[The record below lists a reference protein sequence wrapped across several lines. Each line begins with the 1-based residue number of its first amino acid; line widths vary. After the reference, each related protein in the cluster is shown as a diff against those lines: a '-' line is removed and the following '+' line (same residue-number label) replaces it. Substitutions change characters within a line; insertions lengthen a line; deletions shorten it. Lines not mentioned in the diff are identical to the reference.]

1 MFPQVRMR
9 RLRRTD
15 ALRELIAETHWDPGR
30 LVAPLFVVAGRGV
43 KRPITTL
50 PGHHHMSPD
59 AAAEEARALWDLG
72 IRAVLLFG
80 VIPDEEK
87 DDVGSAAFDPQGP
100 VHQALGAIAR
110 ATPRMVRIT
119 DVCLDEYTS
128 HGHCGVF
135 DGREVHNDAT
145 LPLLDRV
152 AVSHAEAGADI
163 VAPSDMMDG
172 RVAHIRAALDSAG
185 FSSVAI
191 LAYAAKF
198 ASAFYG
204 PFRAAAGSTP
214 AVGDRCGYQEDPR
227 NAREALR
234 EVDLDV
240 AEGADLVMV
249 KPAMPYL
256 DIIRRVRERTL
267 LPLVAYQV
275 SGEYAML
282 ESAIA
287 AGLIDGDRAR
297 RESLDAIFRAGADLV
312 ITYLCRWAAQ
322 GGAAR

>member
-15 ALRELIAETHWDPGR
+15 ALRELVSETHWDPSR
-30 LVAPLFVVAGRGV
+30 LVAPLFVVPGRGV
-43 KRPITTL
+43 RRPIATL
-50 PGHHHMSPD
+50 PRHYHLSPD
-59 AAAEEARALWDLG
+59 EAATEAKALHDLG
-72 IRAVLLFG
+72 IGAVLLFG

-87 DDVGSAAFDPQGP
+87 DETGSRARDPDGP
-100 VHQALGAIAR
+100 VQLALQAIAR
-110 ATPRMVRIT
+110 AAPGLVRIT

-128 HGHCGVF
+128 HGHCGIF
-135 DGREVHNDAT
+135 DGREVRNDET
-145 LPLLDRV
+145 LPLLGRV
-152 AVSHAEAGADI
+152 ALSHAQAGADI

-172 RVAHIRAALDSAG
+172 RVAHIRAALDAAR
-185 FSSVAI
+185 FEAVAI

-204 PFRAAAGSTP
+204 PFRAAAGSAP
-214 AVGDRCGYQEDPR
+214 SVGDRRGYQEDPR

-234 EVDLDV
+234 EVALDE

-249 KPAMPYL
+249 KPALPYL
-256 DIIRRVRERTL
+256 DIIHRVRDRTL

-282 ESAIA
+282 ESAIG

-312 ITYLCRWAAQ
+312 ITYLCRWAAE